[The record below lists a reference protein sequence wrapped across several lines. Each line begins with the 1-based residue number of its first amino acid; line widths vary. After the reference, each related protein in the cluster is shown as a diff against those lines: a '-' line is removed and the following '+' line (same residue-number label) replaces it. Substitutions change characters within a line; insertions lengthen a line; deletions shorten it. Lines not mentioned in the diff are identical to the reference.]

1 MSSAELSRK
10 SSIPLKGPGL
20 HGRRTKPAYFKPKRS
35 VHSKSQIQ
43 ALQYP
48 VPELWGL
55 NGHVF
60 RAFLFQG
67 RKHFLQLTMPIFQPF
82 VVPGSGAMEG

>member
-1 MSSAELSRK
+1 MVAAPNQH
-10 SSIPLKGPGL
+10 I
-20 HGRRTKPAYFKPKRS
+20 FKPKRS

-55 NGHVF
+55 NGHVL
-60 RAFLFQG
+60 RSFLYQATTSV
-67 RKHFLQLTMPIFQPF
+67 LQLTTPIFQPF
-82 VVPGSGAMEG
+82 VVPGSGAMEV